1 MNPLNSRKLIGSI
14 VSMLA
19 IAGMVLGSIALDV
32 REAITATVSIAGVE
46 GPVLFWAI
54 VICGGLGGFQIL
66 KQFQQD
72 SNGDNGNNSQ

>member
-1 MNPLNSRKLIGSI
+1 MGSPLNSRKLIGSV

-32 REAITATVSIAGVE
+32 EEALTATVSIAGVE

-54 VICGGLGGFQIL
+54 VACAGLGGFQIL
-66 KQFQQD
+66 KQFQDDQ
-72 SNGDNGNNSQ
+72 NGNGNG